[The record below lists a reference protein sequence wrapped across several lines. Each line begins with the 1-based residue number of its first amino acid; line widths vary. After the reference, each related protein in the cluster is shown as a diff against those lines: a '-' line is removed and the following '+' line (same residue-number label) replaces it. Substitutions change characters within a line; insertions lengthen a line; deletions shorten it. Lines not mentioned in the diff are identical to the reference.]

1 MAFIDVDRLKL
12 VNDTQGHA
20 QGDRLLAAVGEA
32 LRTGLRAYDVVMRY
46 GGDEFVCALPQVS
59 LEDAAHRLH
68 EVEARLATTQPGASV
83 SIGLAQLAEDESLE
97 RVLVRA
103 DQNLYRAK
111 AKAPGR

>member
-1 MAFIDVDRLKL
+1 L

-20 QGDRLLAAVGEA
+20 QGDRLLAAVGDA

-46 GGDEFVCALPQVS
+46 GGDEFVCALPHVS

-68 EVEARLATTQPGASV
+68 EVETRLASAQPGASV
-83 SIGLAQLAEDESLE
+83 SIGLAQLAEGETLE

-111 AKAPGR
+111 AKATGQ